1 MAISAAELG
10 LKYAPE
16 VKAKAESLAK
26 EIAHEFG
33 LTKEEDFVG
42 LYELMLLLY
51 GPAKMVYD
59 TIKVLN
65 VALQN
70 AAIWLGGSPNMFQG
84 FALAP
89 GVMP

>member
-42 LYELMLLLY
+42 LYEVMLLLY
-51 GPAKMVYD
+51 EPAMLAYD
-59 TIKVLN
+59 TLKALN
-65 VALQN
+65 NALQV
-70 AAIWLGGSPNMFQG
+70 AVKFMGGI
-84 FALAP
+84 
-89 GVMP
+89 